1 MENNI
6 ENNTPLPKRKPPEVS
21 TKVAR
26 KKKKKKII
34 IIIGVIILFL
44 IIISFAFGGKNKTE
58 YTFAQAE
65 KKSLIQT
72 VSETGTIKS
81 VNEVELSFSNSGKI
95 SEIPIKIGQQ
105 VSSTDILAKLDY
117 EDLSIKQ
124 REYQANLEIAQA
136 KLDKL
141 VAGATSYELA
151 VSEANVNKARTA
163 YLTSI
168 QELESIRN
176 TVQENI
182 SQAENNKIS
191 EINNKKTDA
200 LLSIETN
207 ASKGETAIDN
217 INTILDDQDTQ
228 NLLGA
233 RDTSTLSNTKT
244 YLALAIDLEN
254 NVDSSLNTAK
264 LTNDENNINT
274 ALDICLNFLN
284 KVFATLNYSYDML
297 ENTIT
302 SSSFTQ
308 TELDTYKST
317 ISTQI
322 TTISTA
328 ISYVQVDKQDLNNTI
343 LSTNNALNSAI
354 ISGEQQIVT
363 YEAKVDTN
371 LELLKL
377 TEAESAKLNAPA
389 AYQDIVLYQAQVKQA
404 QASLASVTNQI
415 QNSIIKAPINGVITK
430 IKFDVGE
437 QVNTNSPVIYL
448 LTNNELELE
457 IDISETD
464 INKISKS
471 DRVEITL
478 DAFGDDLKF
487 YGQVYDIEPAE
498 TIIQDVTYY
507 KIKIQFDPPE
517 DLNQEIKPG
526 MTANATIITAEKEN
540 ILVVPARAIVEK
552 NGQGKVVRILENE
565 KIKEINVK
573 TGIYG
578 DEGLVEIISGLE
590 EGQEIIA
597 YIKE

>member
-1 MENNI
+1 M
-6 ENNTPLPKRKPPEVS
+6 ENNTPLSEEKPKK
-21 TKVAR
+21 

-34 IIIGVIILFL
+34 LIIGIIILVL
-44 IIISFAFGGKNKTE
+44 IIIFFTLGKKNKTE
-58 YTFAQAE
+58 YTFAQVE
-65 KKSLIQT
+65 KRGLIQT

-141 VAGATSYELA
+141 VAGATSYEIA

-168 QELESIRN
+168 EELESIHN

-182 SQAENNKIS
+182 SQAENNKTA

-207 ASKGETAIDN
+207 ASKGETALDN

-244 YLALAIDLEN
+244 YLALALNLEN
-254 NVDSSLNTAK
+254 NVDSSLDTAK
-264 LTNDENNINT
+264 LTNNENNVNT
-274 ALDICLNFLN
+274 ASDACLNFLN

-308 TELDTYKST
+308 TELDAYKST

-328 ISYVQVDKQDLNNTI
+328 ISYVQIDKQDLNNTI

-377 TEAESAKLNAPA
+377 TEAELAKLKAPA

-404 QASLASVTNQI
+404 RASLASITNQI
-415 QNSIIKAPINGVITK
+415 QNSIIKAPINGVVTK

-507 KIKIQFDPPE
+507 KTKIQFNPPE
-517 DLNQEIKPG
+517 DLNQKIKPG
-526 MTANATIITAEKEN
+526 MTANAIIITAEKQD
-540 ILVVPARAIVEK
+540 ILVIPARAIVEK
-552 NGQGKVVRILENE
+552 NGQGKIVRILENE
-565 KIKEINVK
+565 KIKEINIT

-578 DEGLVEIISGLE
+578 DEGLVEILSGLSA
-590 EGQEIIA
+590 GQEIIT
-597 YIKE
+597 YIKK